1 MGSKKSKS
9 SNSFLV
15 QGSVLAVAGIISRV
29 IGVAYRIPLLNI
41 MTLKGQGFYDVA
53 FQIYQIALLL
63 TSYSLPLAVSKM
75 VSARMAKG
83 QKKNAYRAFKT
94 ALLFAFLIGLITALI
109 VFFGA
114 EFIAAKI
121 MSMSLSIYALQILA
135 PCLVVVAVMGVMR
148 GFFQGLGTMMP
159 TAVTQILEQIV
170 NAVVS
175 LIGAKVMLGYG
186 ETQAVDQGN
195 DLLTAAYA
203 AAGGTMGTLAGAL
216 IGLLFLTFLFYA
228 YKDRLKRRL
237 RSDRSAH
244 RESYRMII
252 KVMLLTIAPVI
263 LSTGVY
269 NLQNILDNG
278 IFNRIMLIQGLGEE
292 EYSELSGKMSQFNT
306 LLSVP
311 LAIANALA
319 SSLIPSLVAV
329 VQSGH
334 RRKIHQ
340 KIHIVIRF
348 TMLIAIP
355 SAVGFF
361 VLARPINDLFFHVDN
376 SVQAMLMRI
385 GAISVIFFCLSTV
398 TNAILQGLNRMM
410 APVKNAAISLVI
422 HLIVLIIALVVLK
435 WNVYGVI
442 LSKTVFALCM
452 CIMNAHVIRETC
464 GYIQEQRRTF
474 VIPGIASVIMG
485 IVTFIMYLLLD
496 ITIGGYLA
504 TVIAVVIA
512 IITYIISLLML
523 GGISADEIL
532 ALPKGAKIVRMLER
546 LHLLKKEYY

>member
-121 MSMSLSIYALQILA
+121 MSMSLSIYALRILA

-170 NAVVS
+170 NAAVS
-175 LIGAKVMLGYG
+175 LIGAKVMLSYG

-203 AAGGTMGTLAGAL
+203 AAGGTIGTLAGAL

-278 IFNRIMLIQGLGEE
+278 IFNRIMLIQGLSEE

-306 LLSVP
+306 LLTVP

-376 SVQAMLMRI
+376 NVQAMLMRI

-504 TVIAVVIA
+504 TIIAVVIA